1 MACVTSYN
9 LKGIGDKYT
18 TLSTWEYSSAIIKEE
33 IRLKQKNKAGLQAP
47 DAIWFKFK
55 VKTLIGI
62 TWVEQ

>member
-1 MACVTSYN
+1 MACVASYN
-9 LKGIGDKYT
+9 RKGIGDKYT
-18 TLSTWEYSSAIIKEE
+18 TLSTWEYSSAIIK
-33 IRLKQKNKAGLQAP
+33 IRLTQKNKAGLQAP